1 MVLASRSPS
10 GMSPKVGR
18 IRFSTFLRVPY
29 SEVGCWSFQAG
40 HHLVATYSPNKVRAF
55 CSKSRSVNLESSV
68 RPRSMARRSASAR
81 RLVGK
86 IPAERCR
93 VPSR

>member
-1 MVLASRSPS
+1 MADFQAPIVLASKSMR

-40 HHLVATYSPNKVRAF
+40 HHLVAT
-55 CSKSRSVNLESSV
+55 
-68 RPRSMARRSASAR
+68 
-81 RLVGK
+81 
-86 IPAERCR
+86 
-93 VPSR
+93 